1 MVANRRR
8 CGFSSGPLASIT
20 TTINTFLCTSI
31 PAIFIASSWRGSGR
45 THAKR
50 LHTVTC
56 YHPPTQ
62 MGGATQIGS
71 KRAFRIKLRNGLTSS
86 RVYTDL
92 RRPRS
97 ISVQAQTRP
106 DFHVNGWAAGPYE
119 VPSLQQPLNSV
130 LWALQIRRLEG
141 SRPGG
146 APMQFGR
153 GRWLLTVER
162 MPCSRFLLAL
172 SRREIR
178 CAVARR
184 GG

>member
-1 MVANRRR
+1 MGRLVEHPPQIFISLRRPTAVDCNQINSRCSSLGMVANRRR
-8 CGFSSGPLASIT
+8 CGFSSGPLASKA

-97 ISVQAQTRP
+97 ISVHAQTRP
-106 DFHVNGWAAGPYE
+106 DFHVNGWTAGPYE
-119 VPSLQQPLNSV
+119 LSMNSNSPDKINP
-130 LWALQIRRLEG
+130 AA
-141 SRPGG
+141 SRV
-146 APMQFGR
+146 R
-153 GRWLLTVER
+153 NL
-162 MPCSRFLLAL
+162 CC
-172 SRREIR
+172 R
-178 CAVARR
+178 CI
-184 GG
+184 